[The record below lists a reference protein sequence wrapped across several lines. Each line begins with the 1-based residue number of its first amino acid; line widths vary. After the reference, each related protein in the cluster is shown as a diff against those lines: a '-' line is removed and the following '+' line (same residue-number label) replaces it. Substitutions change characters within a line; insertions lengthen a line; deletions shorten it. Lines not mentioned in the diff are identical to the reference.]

1 MMYNLLRRKLFI
13 MAYRGVGQ
21 HEHSRVPLQHII
33 TKQYIRN
40 TENPLCVN
48 CVNFIPDQTC
58 DPFDT
63 LPDDN
68 FGKCKKFGEL
78 NLVTGGIEYDMAV
91 NCRRDETKCGNN
103 GLEYHRK

>member
-1 MMYNLLRRKLFI
+1 MYNLLRRNFMLAFC
-13 MAYRGVGQ
+13 GVGQ
-21 HEHSRVPLQHII
+21 HENSCVPLQKII

-40 TENPLCVN
+40 TENPSCVN
-48 CVNFIPDQTC
+48 CVNFVPEQTYY
-58 DPFDT
+58 PYEP

-78 NLVTGGIEYDMAV
+78 NLVTGGIEYDMAL
-91 NCRRDETKCGNN
+91 NCRRDETKCGNK

>member
-1 MMYNLLRRKLFI
+1 MYKLLRRNFMLI
-13 MAYRGVGQ
+13 SRGVGQ
-21 HEHSRVPLQHII
+21 HENSCVPLQQII

-40 TENPLCVN
+40 TENPSCVN

-58 DPFDT
+58 YPFDT

-78 NLVTGGIEYDMAV
+78 NLVTGGIEYDMAL
-91 NCRRDETKCGNN
+91 NCRRDETKCGSK
-103 GLEYHRK
+103 GIEYHRK

>member
-1 MMYNLLRRKLFI
+1 MYNLLRRNFMLI
-13 MAYRGVGQ
+13 SRGVGQ
-21 HEHSRVPLQHII
+21 HENSYVPLQQII

-40 TENPLCVN
+40 TENPSCVN

-58 DPFDT
+58 YPFDT

-78 NLVTGGIEYDMAV
+78 NLVTGGIEYDMAL
-91 NCRRDETKCGNN
+91 NCRRDETKCGSK
-103 GLEYHRK
+103 GIEYHRK